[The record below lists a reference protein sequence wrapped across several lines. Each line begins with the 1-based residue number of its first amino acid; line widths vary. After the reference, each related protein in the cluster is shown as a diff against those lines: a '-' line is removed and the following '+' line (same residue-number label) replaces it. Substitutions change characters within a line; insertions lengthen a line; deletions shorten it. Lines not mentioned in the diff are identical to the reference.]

1 MRARRPPRELPP
13 VKASDL
19 MAFSEG
25 LRPGTLLVAV
35 LVSVAP
41 GVPQAKKAAAL
52 VAEAMQTAI
61 RRQARGSN
69 KLGSQRSSQST
80 LRGSIAG
87 GLRVPSG
94 AARHK
99 HPDAGA
105 TRSSGMLQS
114 IGRASMGS
122 TGGFMMSKRSGG
134 NEPMQRSLIRGV
146 RTALHPRAEGK
157 DEHESAFM
165 SRTRGSAA
173 GAASRDS
180 MQVPMQGGTRASESS
195 ELQACLDGFRQLAKP
210 EGRKHGAGGGR
221 PGD

>member
-1 MRARRPPRELPP
+1 MRAPRPPRELPP

-69 KLGSQRSSQST
+69 EISSQRSSQST
-80 LRGSIAG
+80 LRGST
-87 GLRVPSG
+87 G
-94 AARHK
+94 AAKHK
-99 HPDAGA
+99 HPDAGT

-122 TGGFMMSKRSGG
+122 TGGFMMSKRTGG

-165 SRTRGSAA
+165 SRTWGSAA

-180 MQVPMQGGTRASESS
+180 MRVPMQGGTRASESS
-195 ELQACLDGFRQLAKP
+195 ELQACLDGFRQLAK
-210 EGRKHGAGGGR
+210 HGAGGGR